1 MMMIARPTR
10 VYTRLSV
17 LMESIHLN
25 VFVNLA
31 TKVHYVRQI
40 LMIVHPT
47 LVLMVAN
54 VKISSTGEMHG
65 LRLCLKLRLNLD
77 YRLLVIP
84 TKCRSGGRY

>member
-10 VYTRLSV
+10 VCTRLSA
-17 LMESIHLN
+17 LMESTRLN

-31 TKVHYVRQI
+31 MKVHYVRQI